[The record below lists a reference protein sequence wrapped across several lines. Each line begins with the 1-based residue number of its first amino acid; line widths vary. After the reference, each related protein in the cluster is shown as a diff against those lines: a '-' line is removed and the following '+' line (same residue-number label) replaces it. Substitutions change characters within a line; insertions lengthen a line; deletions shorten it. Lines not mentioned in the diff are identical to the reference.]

1 MANNM
6 LPLLCSNLR
15 KDEATHPQ
23 HNSGK
28 NIISI
33 KTKHKRKKDRRSGYA
48 NQVRKWQGCSLT
60 QSDYLQRNLCQLY
73 NFLRV
78 WMCMDMNIFHTSGL
92 FLVFKEWRL
101 YHSHL
106 FCLLL
111 LCTKTVC
118 SLSLPFFC
126 LWELLWAS
134 LGLNIF
140 LLTCVCVCIVWN
152 TCLPAVFPPSLHIKS
167 RHTHA

>member
-1 MANNM
+1 MQQSQNKKIKPHTQSTTVYA
-6 LPLLCSNLR
+6 LKL
-15 KDEATHPQ
+15 
-23 HNSGK
+23 
-28 NIISI
+28 SI
-33 KTKHKRKKDRRSGYA
+33 KEKKIGDRDMPWQ

-60 QSDYLQRNLCQLY
+60 YSDYLQCNLCQLY

-78 WMCMDMNIFHTSGL
+78 WLCMDMNIFHTSGL

-140 LLTCVCVCIVWN
+140 LLTCVCLYSVEHM
-152 TCLPAVFPPSLHIKS
+152 PPSCVSPEFAH
-167 RHTHA
+167 

>member
-1 MANNM
+1 MEIGICHGRMRWENCRVVVWRIVII
-6 LPLLCSNLR
+6 CS
-15 KDEATHPQ
+15 AT
-23 HNSGK
+23 SA
-28 NIISI
+28 SY
-33 KTKHKRKKDRRSGYA
+33 TTF
-48 NQVRKWQGCSLT
+48 C
-60 QSDYLQRNLCQLY
+60 
-73 NFLRV
+73 V

-92 FLVFKEWRL
+92 FLAFKEWRL

-126 LWELLWAS
+126 LRELLWAS
-134 LGLNIF
+134 LGLSIF

-167 RHTHA
+167 RRTYAQSVWFQLSPSWHFTKKKKKD